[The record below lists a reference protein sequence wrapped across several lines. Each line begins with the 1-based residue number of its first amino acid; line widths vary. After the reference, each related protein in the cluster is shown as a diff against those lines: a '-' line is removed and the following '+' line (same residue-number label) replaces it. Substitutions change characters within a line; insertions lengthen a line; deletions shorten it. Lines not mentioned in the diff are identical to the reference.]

1 MKKEDGMWLPFLLL
15 PSLSCAH
22 SLCGPSAVL
31 SLFLFLEA
39 LISPLESELL
49 NKAFHGPEL

>member
-1 MKKEDGMWLPFLLL
+1 MKKEDGMWLP
-15 PSLSCAH
+15 SLSCAH
-22 SLCGPSAVL
+22 SLYGPSILPAVL

-49 NKAFHGPEL
+49 NKAFHGLEL